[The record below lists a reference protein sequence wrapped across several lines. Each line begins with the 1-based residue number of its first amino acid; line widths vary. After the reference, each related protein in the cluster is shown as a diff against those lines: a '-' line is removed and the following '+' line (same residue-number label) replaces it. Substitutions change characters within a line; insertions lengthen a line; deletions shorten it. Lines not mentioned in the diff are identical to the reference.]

1 LDDCCNDSEVCGV
14 KGTSHDGSSTHGG
27 CMIPQSIATSN
38 MPTSNMPIMNSG
50 MTSAINHYEGKLLT
64 PTASQLSLHTI
75 RNSSA
80 NFSLQSK
87 TGRTH
92 YSHHHLNS
100 NHADHVLLK
109 GPPESESSSYP
120 SSD

>member
-1 LDDCCNDSEVCGV
+1 M
-14 KGTSHDGSSTHGG
+14 K
-27 CMIPQSIATSN
+27 PQSID
-38 MPTSNMPIMNSG
+38 TSNMPIMNSG

-64 PTASQLSLHTI
+64 PTASQFSLHTI
-75 RNSSA
+75 RTSLA

-87 TGRTH
+87 TERTH

-100 NHADHVLLK
+100 NHADLVLLK